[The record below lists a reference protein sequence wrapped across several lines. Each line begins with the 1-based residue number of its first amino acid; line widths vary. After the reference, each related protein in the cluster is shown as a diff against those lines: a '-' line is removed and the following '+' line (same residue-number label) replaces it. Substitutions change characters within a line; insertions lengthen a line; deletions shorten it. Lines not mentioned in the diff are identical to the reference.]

1 MLHDFSLIAR
11 RKALF
16 PGTDMSEILM
26 IRSHVFLHPPPCSL
40 IRAHNPLAWAPEL
53 SIEME
58 YLTYLSISRSVFNE
72 QFWWND
78 FSDLNS
84 ILIRKKRAQTGAEII
99 RKLYISQCAEGM
111 NVRRDGWLNIQ
122 SFGDHGDGKK
132 RDFFFPPDVEKS
144 NNAVHKWLFFCCRK
158 EVFFLPVDKADVL
171 NRSPHLDKGPR
182 CLIRAELLMRW
193 S

>member
-122 SFGDHGDGKK
+122 SFGDHADGKK
-132 RDFFFPPDVEKS
+132 RDFFFPPMLRNPIMLYTNDFFF
-144 NNAVHKWLFFCCRK
+144 AVGKKFSFC
-158 EVFFLPVDKADVL
+158 L
-171 NRSPHLDKGPR
+171 
-182 CLIRAELLMRW
+182 
-193 S
+193 